1 MNQSDFVTKNAWLY
15 GLQEYFV
22 GTEYEEDY
30 DLLFKALM
38 HDNGY
43 RKRDLLMKLPYMN
56 NADTGYAKIENIIMQ
71 SFYNCILHKSI
82 PDYDVTQ
89 KSVMNLVRHFIKDP
103 YPQTAY
109 RLIRSFDKG
118 VILDFN
124 DFYSRGQI
132 SSKKWLVEELNKI
145 VDQSIL
151 GNIAVYGAWYNFIAH
166 MLFDKFS
173 VDKIYSIDVDDT
185 VIDHISAM
193 YNTEISSNRLVPLT
207 LDVSTIEWVDN
218 NIKNPQSNS
227 ILCNDIDIVIN
238 TSCEHMPDDWFHNIP
253 TDTIVVLQT
262 NNYFDNVQ
270 HSNCVHT
277 LKDTTDKYNM
287 SKILYKGTLNTTLYD
302 RFMVIGIK

>member
-1 MNQSDFVTKNAWLY
+1 MNQSDFITKHAWLY
-15 GLQEYFV
+15 GLQEYYV

-38 HDNGY
+38 HDNIY
-43 RKRDLLMKLPYMN
+43 RKRDLLLRLARMDN
-56 NADTGYAKIENIIMQ
+56 TGIDDIVMQ
-71 SFYNCILHKSI
+71 SFYNCILHKDM

-89 KSVMNLVRHFIKDP
+89 SKLMNLVRHLIKDQ
-103 YPQTAY
+103 YPQTAF
-109 RLIRSFDKG
+109 RLINSFDKD

-132 SSKKWLVEELNKI
+132 SSKKWLIEELSKI
-145 VDQSIL
+145 VDKNTL
-151 GNIAVYGAWYNFIAH
+151 GNIAVFGAWYNFIAH

-193 YNTEISSNRLVPLT
+193 YDTEIVSGRLIPLT
-207 LDVSTIEWVDN
+207 LDVSTIEWVND

-238 TSCEHMPDDWFHNIP
+238 TSCEHMSDDWFDNIP
-253 TDTIVVLQT
+253 KDTIVVLQT
-262 NNYFDNVQ
+262 NNYFDNIQ
-270 HSNCVHT
+270 HSNCVKT
-277 LKDTTDKYNM
+277 LEDTIDKYKM
-287 SKILYKGTLNTTLYD
+287 SRILYKGTLTTPLYD
-302 RFMVIGIK
+302 RFMLIGMK